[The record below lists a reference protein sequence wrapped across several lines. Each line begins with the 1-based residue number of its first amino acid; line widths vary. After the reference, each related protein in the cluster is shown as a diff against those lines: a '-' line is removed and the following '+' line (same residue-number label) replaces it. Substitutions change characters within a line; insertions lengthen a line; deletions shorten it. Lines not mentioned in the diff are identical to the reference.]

1 MLTLLITADALRSDH
16 LTQYGYRRDTMP
28 VLSEL
33 AAEGTRYDAAF
44 ANASHTALSIPSF
57 LTSQLNGIEALQ
69 RGPTIGSALQAE
81 GIPTG
86 YIHSN
91 LVLSKYFDRIDGFDQ
106 EYDLFEDVDSA
117 GDDDESGGLP
127 APVQQSMERVL
138 AFGEETVWPYLRDTP
153 LQGHLESAYY
163 SLVPSSMYHEPTL
176 YADAGTVTDTAI
188 EWLETHGTAEGFL
201 WVHYMEPHR
210 PYGYYL
216 SDPEYTDREYTQRE
230 IIDLMAKASRAPE
243 SISDAELDAI
253 VDLYD
258 SDIRYMSEQ
267 ITRLLDAVRTAG
279 RWDETNVVF
288 SADHGEEFREHGLF
302 YHRNWPYEEQIHV
315 PLVVKEA
322 RDTDSDT
329 EDGLRQLLDI
339 GPTVLEFHDVEPPA
353 AFEGAPVTESAPDHV
368 ISTSLRDEFATSVR
382 TDQWKYITTN
392 QGDEVLYD
400 LDADP
405 EELTSV
411 LETNAAIA
419 ADLDAQIPDSVMEIP
434 ENYSQREKN
443 FSTSVEQRLEDLG
456 YM

>member
-1 MLTLLITADALRSDH
+1 MLTLLITADALRCDH
-16 LTQYGYRRDTMP
+16 LAQYGYHRDTMP
-28 VLSEL
+28 VLSDL
-33 AAEGTRYDAAF
+33 ADDGTLYSVAF

-106 EYDLFEDVDSA
+106 EYDLFSDVDSSTD
-117 GDDDESGGLP
+117 GDEGSGLP
-127 APVQQSMERVL
+127 APIQQSMERVL

-153 LQGHLESAYY
+153 LRSQLESAYY
-163 SLVPSSMYHEPTL
+163 SVVPSSMYHEPTL

-188 EWLETHGTAEGFL
+188 DWLETHGPAEGFL

-216 SDPEYTDREYTQRE
+216 SNPEYTDHDYSQRE
-230 IIDLMAKASRAPE
+230 IIDLMAKASRTPE
-243 SISDAELDAI
+243 SITDAELDAI
-253 VDLYD
+253 IDLYD
-258 SDIRYMSEQ
+258 SDIQYMSEQ
-267 ITRLLDAVRTAG
+267 ICRLLDAVRTAG

-315 PLVVKEA
+315 PLVVRDA
-322 RDTDSDT
+322 QRTGNDTDP
-329 EDGLRQLLDI
+329 GLRQLLDI

-353 AFEGAPVTESAPDHV
+353 TFEGTPVAESSPDHV

-382 TDQWKYITTN
+382 TDQWKYITTD

-405 EELTSV
+405 DERNSV
-411 LETNAAIA
+411 LGANNELA
-419 ADLDAQIPDSVMEIP
+419 ADLQGRIPKSVTEIP
-434 ENYSQREKN
+434 EQYSQRKKN
-443 FSTSVEQRLEDLG
+443 FSTGIEQRLEDLG